1 MPTTALAL
9 PDAPAAASLPLP
21 AVITPVCR
29 RPRLDWA
36 QAPLYVV
43 LNARSGQH
51 GGAPPLCERLNAR
64 LRAEGR
70 RFRLLQA
77 NHPRELQGLAR
88 VAVNDAVSDGGIV
101 VAAGGDGT
109 INTVVQ
115 ALWRQQVPFGVLP
128 QGTFNF
134 FGRSH
139 GVSQETEA
147 GIDTLLAGLA
157 QQHLKPVQIGLVNDQ
172 VFLVNASLGLYPELL
187 EDRERMKRRYG
198 RSRAVAWLAGALTLM
213 RPHRPLQIQLQQTDA
228 DGRSS
233 EEHRRIATLFVGNNP
248 LQLEQ
253 VGLDEAEAVRRGH
266 LAALT
271 LAPMGPLAL
280 ARLAARGWLGKLGAT
295 DEVNN
300 FAFSQLQIGRMG
312 RRGRR
317 AAATPGAAEP
327 RGGRVKVAFDGES
340 ARLHTPLHFRVAPLP
355 LWLVVPPGLPAIP

>member
-1 MPTTALAL
+1 MPETS
-9 PDAPAAASLPLP
+9 APPP
-21 AVITPVCR
+21 CR
-29 RPRLDWA
+29 RPQPHWD

-43 LNARSGQH
+43 LNARSGAH
-51 GGAPPLCERLNAR
+51 AGAPPLGERLAER
-64 LRAEGR
+64 LRAAGR
-70 RFRLLQA
+70 RHRLFQA

-88 VAVNDAVSDGGIV
+88 LAVNDALADGGVV

-115 ALWRQQVPFGVLP
+115 ALWRHQLPFGVLP
-128 QGTFNF
+128 QGTFNY

-139 GVSQETEA
+139 GVSQETEP

-157 QQHLKPVQIGLVNDQ
+157 HRHLKPVQIGLVNEQ

-187 EDRERMKRRYG
+187 EDRERLKRRYG

-213 RPHRPLQIQLQQTDA
+213 RPHRALQLQLQQTSP

-233 EEHRRIATLFVGNNP
+233 QEQRRIATLFVGNNP

-253 VGLDEAEAVRRGH
+253 VGLDEAEAVRRGQ
-266 LAALT
+266 LGALT

-280 ARLAARGWLGKLGAT
+280 GRLAARGWLGRLGAA

-300 FAFSQLQIGRMG
+300 FAFSQLQISRT
-312 RRGRR
+312 GRR
-317 AAATPGAAEP
+317 ASA
-327 RGGRVKVAFDGES
+327 GRLKVAFDGES
-340 ARLHTPLHFRVAPLP
+340 ARLPLPLTFRVAPLP
-355 LWLVVPPGLPAIP
+355 LWLLVPPALAPIP